1 MHDPRICI
9 AQIKAV
15 DTNAFV
21 LPTTN
26 IQTILLFSLSPA
38 CPQSREDG
46 AKFCQGSNC
55 RQFLSSPNLF
65 QPLLSLSI
73 FCSHRGEDG
82 TRVSSDQGCNCRQ
95 FLSSSNL
102 FRPLPASFVHITER
116 PDGGKIFARS
126 VGSSGEKSSSPNL
139 FPSLFLPCPFV
150 RNTECCQG
158 SSSK

>member
-1 MHDPRICI
+1 MHLFYPR
-9 AQIKAV
+9 
-15 DTNAFV
+15 
-21 LPTTN
+21 
-26 IQTILLFSLSPA
+26 QTFRQSFFSL
-38 CPQSREDG
+38 CLQHVHRVERMGQSFARVVT
-46 AKFCQGSNC
+46 AGSFSHH
-55 RQFLSSPNLF
+55 QISF
-65 QPLLSLSI
+65 SLSI

-150 RNTECCQG
+150 RSTECCQG